1 MNIEDIYFK
10 LIRDGIKQIEIRLN
24 KPERRA
30 IKPSDTITFT
40 NNQTKEIM
48 KVLVVKKKEYK
59 DFYELFADHSSSILG
74 NLADPSIMESFYT
87 KADIEKYG
95 AVAIYIVPL
104 L

>member
-1 MNIEDIYFK
+1 MNIEDEYFK

-24 KPERRA
+24 KPERKA
-30 IKPSDTITFT
+30 IKANDTITLT
-40 NNQTKEIM
+40 NNKTKERM
-48 KVLVVKKKEYK
+48 KALVVKKKEYK
-59 DFYELFADHSSSILG
+59 DFYELFNDNSPASLG
-74 NLADPSIMESFYT
+74 NLTDPSIMESFYT